1 MELRIMKKSRALMV
15 GTTALFATLI
25 APAGVGGAQGPP
37 AAPTPPARVQLHAQ
51 TLSNLLAALKGE
63 AYAYAKYNAYG
74 QVSSGTLALLFNSTA
89 NKELSDHFA
98 AFADAYGLA
107 GSNAANL
114 SVVFAG
120 EDYETTTM
128 YPTFAARA
136 KAAGDTKA
144 AQLFSEIARDEASH
158 RDLFRQAL
166 TAITGS
172 GSAPAGPIV
181 HVAPLTR
188 ETAQVKTQT
197 RQDLL
202 TAVHGEAFAHALYL
216 TYAQAAQAQG
226 LANLAKLF
234 QRTATVELREH
245 FAAEANLAGLVGTDR
260 SNLISAVAGE
270 TNEANVLYP
279 NAARQAY
286 AVGERPYV
294 GNLFMRTAN
303 QETRHV
309 THFTAA
315 LVGSCDCPC
324 PYRTCPWQS

>member
-1 MELRIMKKSRALMV
+1 MERRVMKKSRAFIV
-15 GTTALFATLI
+15 GTTALLATLI
-25 APAGVGGAQGPP
+25 APAGVGGAQGLP
-37 AAPTPPARVQLHAQ
+37 AAPAPPTGAQLHAQ

-74 QVSSGTLALLFNSTA
+74 QVSGGALALLFNSTA
-89 NKELSDHFA
+89 KEELSDHFT
-98 AFADAYGLA
+98 AFALTYGLA
-107 GSNAANL
+107 GTNATNL
-114 SVVFAG
+114 SSAASG
-120 EDYETTTM
+120 ENYETTTM

-166 TAITGS
+166 TAITG
-172 GSAPAGPIV
+172 GGTAPAGPIV
-181 HVAPLTR
+181 QAVPITR
-188 ETAQVKTQT
+188 GTSQVKTQT

-202 TAVHGEAFAHALYL
+202 TAMHGEAFAHALYL
-216 TYAQAAQAQG
+216 TYAQAAQARG
-226 LANLAKLF
+226 SVSLAKLF
-234 QRTATVELREH
+234 QHTATVELREH

-260 SNLISAVAGE
+260 ANLVSAVAGE
-270 TNEANVLYP
+270 TNESKVIYP
-279 NAARQAY
+279 TAARQAY
-286 AVGERPYV
+286 AAGERPYV

-303 QETRHV
+303 QEARHA

-315 LVGSCDCPC
+315 ITGSCNCPC